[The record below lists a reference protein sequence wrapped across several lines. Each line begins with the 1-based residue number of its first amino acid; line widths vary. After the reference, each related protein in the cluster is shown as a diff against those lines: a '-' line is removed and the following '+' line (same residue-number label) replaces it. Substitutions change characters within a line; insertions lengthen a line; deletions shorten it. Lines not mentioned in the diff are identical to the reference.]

1 MGWMKEKDGII
12 FAYAINSLESFKD
25 VQNTLEL
32 YKNIK
37 KEKTSIAIVGN
48 KMDLE
53 IQREVPNALG

>member
-1 MGWMKEKDGII
+1 MKEKDGII

-37 KEKTSIAIVGN
+37 KEKTSIVIVGN

>member
-37 KEKTSIAIVGN
+37 KEKTSISIVGN

-53 IQREVPNALG
+53 IQREVPSALG

>member
-37 KEKTSIAIVGN
+37 KEKTSIVIVGN

>member
-37 KEKTSIAIVGN
+37 KEKTSIVIVGN

-53 IQREVPNALG
+53 L